1 MPSQSG
7 NSSSIGTVYFGT
19 ITSHSYRSGD
29 RGSRLICKENTGQ
42 KKFKKG
48 DVLIIVASSGVNT
61 TITSYFYWPATINI
75 NNTGDVRF
83 GFNVTPP
90 YTGHEGHAGYQV
102 LNLGIIMP
110 CLAFYTGSSWVA
122 VGGQGYKE
130 ATHWD
135 D

>member
-1 MPSQSG
+1 M
-7 NSSSIGTVYFGT
+7 
-19 ITSHSYRSGD
+19 
-29 RGSRLICKENTGQ
+29 
-42 KKFKKG
+42 
-48 DVLIIVASSGVNT
+48 IIVASSGVNT

-75 NNTGDVRF
+75 NNTGDVSF
-83 GFNVTPP
+83 GFNVKPP
-90 YTGHEGHAGYQV
+90 YTGHESHAGYQV